1 VSELLAPVGASDRV
15 VVAVFP
21 DSIALIVGR
30 EDEEG
35 LREVLLLSA
44 TDARKLARALNKAC
58 VKFRKDVSCDCN

>member
-44 TDARKLARALNKAC
+44 TDARKLARALKAC